1 MNFTYPGVDDIIHA
15 MSRALNIYKD
25 KAKMDELILS
35 NMKFDFAWEKSAEKY
50 LTLYKN

>member
-1 MNFTYPGVDDIIHA
+1 
-15 MSRALNIYKD
+15 
-25 KAKMDELILS
+25 MDELVLS